1 MNRHVDSLRRAGTRK
16 RIVFPEGSDPRIR
29 EAACRLAREGLV
41 APILIG
47 PPWDGAGS
55 GVAFVDPA
63 ASPHLRRYAGIY
75 YERRRARGVTELE
88 AAALARQP
96 MYFAKLMVAAGDA
109 DGSVGGVATST
120 GDAVRAALHCI
131 GTPAGIRTVSSVFF
145 LAVQNR
151 DFGHQGVLALADC
164 AIVIEPTA
172 VQLADIAI
180 ATAAS
185 VRALL
190 GTEPVVA
197 LALLF
202 DQGQRQ
208 APLGEQGGRDAAHSA
223 SARAGTA
230 GGWRASGGRRP
241 DARRVRFQSAGLG
254 GPRQG
259 QHPDFPRPRQRQHC
273 LQDGGAAGR
282 RGRHWPLPARA
293 GQGRQRPFPRLLG
306 RRTSS
311 TSRWSPPFRPA
322 RHSRGP
328 GTPAFL
334 AQLTALRRSG

>member
-1 MNRHVDSLRRAGTRK
+1 MAIPQSAVDFMNRHVDSLRRAGTRK

-75 YERRRARGVTELE
+75 YERRRGRGVTELE

-190 GTEPVVA
+190 GTEPIVA
-197 LALLF
+197 LLSYSTKGSARHRSVNKVVETLRILQVRAPELRV
-202 DQGQRQ
+202 DGELQ
-208 APLGEQGGRDAAHSA
+208 ADAALMPAVCDSKAPGSVVRGRANTLIFPDLA
-223 SARAGTA
+223 SGNIACKMVERLGGAVAIGPFLQGLARAGNDLSRGCSAEDVFNVAVVTA
-230 GGWRASGGRRP
+230 VQA
-241 DARRVRFQSAGLG
+241 
-254 GPRQG
+254 
-259 QHPDFPRPRQRQHC
+259 
-273 LQDGGAAGR
+273 GAA
-282 RGRHWPLPARA
+282 
-293 GQGRQRPFPRLLG
+293 
-306 RRTSS
+306 
-311 TSRWSPPFRPA
+311 
-322 RHSRGP
+322 
-328 GTPAFL
+328 
-334 AQLTALRRSG
+334 